1 MVNENKALHAQL
13 NEAEILAQKILA
25 RKPDN
30 LDALNGLG
38 LILMQRQRFG
48 EALEQFKRAL
58 NVGVDCKDT
67 RDNFVRSLVLFA
79 KESWKTG
86 AYDNAASALRSGIS
100 SLPERLELHCHLSC
114 H

>member
-1 MVNENKALHAQL
+1 MVNENKVLDAQL

-58 NVGVDCKDT
+58 KVGVDCKDT

-79 KESWKTG
+79 EESWETR
-86 AYDNAASALRSGIS
+86 AYDNAASALRSGVS
-100 SLPERLELHCHLSC
+100 
-114 H
+114 